1 MKNMHCLNCMGTYE
15 GPGICPHCGFDNG
28 SYQGPPY
35 VLGPNTILH
44 GKYLIG
50 RVLGQGGF
58 GITYMGFDL
67 SLEIKVAIK
76 EYFPMNQSSRD
87 HSISN
92 ELHWNTTMASGNQW
106 QNGCESFLKEAR
118 KMAKI
123 STIPEIVSV
132 RETFNEN
139 NTAYIVMDY
148 VEGINLKNWLG
159 QNGPMDFDT
168 CVNLL
173 LPLMTG
179 LDKVHKQGLIHRD
192 ISPDN
197 IMLQPDGQ
205 LRLLDLGAAKDMSS
219 GNQASS
225 QLVTK
230 QGFSPLEQY
239 MEQGGAGPWTD
250 VYALCATIYYC
261 ITGALVPNAPDRLDN
276 EALDFTKVK
285 KTPLTRQQ
293 MDILTAGLALKKE
306 KRTQSVSTLVEQ
318 LKGTVPPPKAAK
330 QTSEKKLSG
339 IKLAA
344 GISLAAVVCLM
355 AGIGLVFVVFLVAG
369 SLGGGQKKEAVTAEE
384 VEMLGC
390 TNGNLHQG
398 ANYARIPKQY
408 EYYTD
413 KEWNLYVVSYDEEN
427 AIFWIGTDGEPVDDE
442 AGYINVGV
450 DKIYFVH
457 DEPRE
462 SGNPDSLMRMDFDG
476 SNVETLLSD
485 GSYVRMQYAK
495 LTDGKE
501 YLYYLKADD
510 NPEAAQ
516 YTYTLCRYDIGEGT
530 AQEVLTEK
538 VYWFNLDGDKL
549 YYISISDDDVYEST
563 WKCAGLDGQDPTVL
577 NDSNNLINGYIED
590 GVAYLFSLKEE
601 VLHEF
606 TLEGVQKREPLVA
619 PYDGCSVYGDG
630 WIYYANTDSNEV
642 HRLRPDG
649 SNDTLIL
656 EGYNIVEMCYVDS
669 SLWLI
674 QGKIVNNDYVLQ
686 QTYLVNK
693 DGSNLIAIEE
703 AYTDTM
709 PAGLE
714 YKVEDGELVLQD
726 YTGGE
731 PRIVIPWEVDEK
743 PVSNIRRAS
752 DFPKNV
758 DIYCYPQE
766 NGIAYELTEDKKGVI
781 ITGCGG
787 GLTDGYPF
795 IALPATIDELP
806 VVRIGDEAFNKSE
819 SLQGIILPE
828 GLKEIGKNVFYG
840 CDKLSYVR
848 LPDTIRSIETGA
860 FVNTS
865 SLTEI
870 VLPEG
875 LESLGMLA
883 FGGSALKEVKLPS
896 TLYDI
901 SGNPFASSLEAVT
914 VADGT
919 VKYYVE
925 NGAVYEDRSIRI
937 VPSATSGT
945 YVVPDGTVSVGQAA
959 FMYSKISAVYLPA
972 NLKEI
977 ETGGFGYCKKLKA
990 VYMEEGV
997 ESIQNIAFTKC
1008 ADLQDITIPKSVK
1021 SIGSEAFAGCTSLK
1035 SVTISRDC
1043 EVAEDAFDS
1052 TTRIKYYD

>member
-1 MKNMHCLNCMGTYE
+1 MKNMHCLNCMETYE

-92 ELHWNTTMASGNQW
+92 ELHWNTSMASGNQW

-148 VEGINLKNWLG
+148 VDGINLKNWLG

-205 LRLLDLGAAKDMSS
+205 LRLLDLGAAKDLSS

-230 QGFSPLEQY
+230 HGFSPLEQY

-276 EALDFTKVK
+276 EALDFTKVR

-318 LKGTVPPPKAAK
+318 LKGTVPPPKVAK
-330 QTSEKKLSG
+330 QDSGKKIPG
-339 IKLAA
+339 KWLAA
-344 GISLAAVVCLM
+344 GIGLAVVVCLVV
-355 AGIGLVFVVFLVAG
+355 GGLVVG
-369 SLGGGQKKEAVTAEE
+369 RKKPKEESVTAVE

-408 EYYTD
+408 QYYAD
-413 KEWNLYVVSYDEEN
+413 KEWNLYVVSYDEEDST
-427 AIFWIGTDGEPVDDE
+427 FWIGTDGEPVDDE
-442 AGYINVGV
+442 VGFINVGV
-450 DKIYFVH
+450 DKIYFLH
-457 DEPRE
+457 DESKE

-485 GSYVRMQYAK
+485 GNYIKMQYAK

-501 YLYYLKADD
+501 YLYYLKEDD
-510 NPEAAQ
+510 NPEDLQ
-516 YTYTLCRYDIGEGT
+516 YTLCRYDIGEGT
-530 AQEVLTEK
+530 AQEVLTEG
-538 VYWFNLDGDKL
+538 VYWFNLSGDKL
-549 YYISISDDDVYEST
+549 YYISISDDDIYESE

-606 TLEGVQKREPLVA
+606 TLEGEQKREPLVA
-619 PYDGCSVYGDG
+619 PFDGCSVYGDG
-630 WIYYANTDSNEV
+630 WIYYANTNSNEV
-642 HRLRPDG
+642 RRFRPDG

-669 SLWLI
+669 TLWLI
-674 QGKIVNNDYVLQ
+674 QGKFVNGEYVLQ
-686 QTYLVNK
+686 QTYLVYK
-693 DGSNLIAIEE
+693 DGSNLIALEE

-714 YKVEDGELVLQD
+714 YKVEDGVLLLQD

-743 PVSNIRRAS
+743 PITDINRANA
-752 DFPKNV
+752 FPKDV

-781 ITGCGG
+781 ITGCRG

-795 IALPATIDELP
+795 IALPATIDDLP
-806 VVRIGDEAFNKSE
+806 VVRIGDEAFKKSE
-819 SLQGIILPE
+819 SLRGIILPE
-828 GLKEIGKNVFYG
+828 GLKEIGKNVFNG
-840 CDKLSYVR
+840 CDKLSYVQ
-848 LPDTIRSIETGA
+848 LPDTVWSIETNA
-860 FVNTS
+860 FINTS

-875 LESLGMLA
+875 LGSLGSLA
-883 FGGSALKEVKLPS
+883 FGGSGLKEVQLPS
-896 TLYDI
+896 TLYEM

-925 NGAVYEDRSIRI
+925 NGAVYDKDKSIRI

-945 YVVPDGTVSVGQAA
+945 YVVPDGTVSVGSAA

-977 ETGGFGYCKKLKA
+977 EVGGFGYCKKLKA

-997 ESIQNIAFTKC
+997 ESIQTIAFIGC

-1021 SIGSEAFAGCTSLK
+1021 SIGARAFEGCTSLE

-1043 EVAEDAFDS
+1043 EVAEDAFES
-1052 TTRIKYYD
+1052 TTKIKYYN

>member
-1 MKNMHCLNCMGTYE
+1 MKNMHCLNCMETYE
-15 GPGICPHCGFDNG
+15 GSGVCPHCGFDNG
-28 SYQGPPY
+28 SYQSPPY

-92 ELHWNTTMASGNQW
+92 ELHWNTSMASGNQW

-173 LPLMTG
+173 LPLMIG

-205 LRLLDLGAAKDMSS
+205 LRLLDLGAAKDLST

-230 QGFSPLEQY
+230 HGFSPLEQY

-276 EALDFTKVK
+276 EALDFTKVRR
-285 KTPLTRQQ
+285 TPLTKQQ

-306 KRTQSVSTLVEQ
+306 KRTQSVSALVDQ
-318 LKGTVPPPKAAK
+318 LKGTVPPPKAAQQASGK
-330 QTSEKKLSG
+330 QPSG
-339 IKLAA
+339 KRLPGKWLA
-344 GISLAAVVCLM
+344 V
-355 AGIGLVFVVFLVAG
+355 GIGLAAAFCLVVILVAG
-369 SLGGGQKKEAVTAEE
+369 SLLAGGRKQKAVAAVE

-398 ANYARIPKQY
+398 ANYARIPKRYQ
-408 EYYTD
+408 YYTD
-413 KEWNLYVVSYDEEN
+413 KEWNLYVVPYDEEDST
-427 AIFWIGTDGEPVDDE
+427 FWIGTDGEPVDDE
-442 AGYINVGV
+442 AGYINVGE
-450 DKIYFVH
+450 DKIYFLH
-457 DEPRE
+457 DELEE

-476 SNVETLLSD
+476 SNVETLLSE
-485 GSYVRMQYAK
+485 GNYTKMQYAK

-501 YLYYLKADD
+501 YLYYLKEDD
-510 NPEAAQ
+510 NPEDLQ
-516 YTYTLCRYDIGEGT
+516 HILCRYDIEEGT
-530 AQEVLTEK
+530 AQEVLAES
-538 VYWFNLDGDKL
+538 VYWFNLSGDKL
-549 YYISISDDDVYEST
+549 YYISISEDDIYESA
-563 WKCAGLDGQDPTVL
+563 WKCAGLDGQDPSVL
-577 NDSNNLINGYIED
+577 NDSNNLVSGYIED
-590 GVAYLFSLKEE
+590 DVAYLFSLKEE

-606 TLEGVQKREPLVA
+606 TLEGEQKREPLVT

-630 WIYYANTDSNEV
+630 WIYYANTGSSEV

-656 EGYNIVEMCYVDS
+656 EGNNIVQMCYVDS
-669 SLWLI
+669 SLWLV
-674 QGKIVNNDYVLQ
+674 QGKIVNSEYVLQ
-686 QTYLVNK
+686 QTYLVYK
-693 DGSNLIAIEE
+693 DGSNLIAIEDE
-703 AYTDTM
+703 YTDNM

-714 YKVEDGELVLQD
+714 YKVEDSVLLLQG

-743 PVSNIRRAS
+743 PITNINRAK
-752 DFPKNV
+752 DFPKDV
-758 DIYCYPQE
+758 DLYCYPQE
-766 NGIAYELTEDKKGVI
+766 NGIAYELTEDKKGVV

-795 IALPATIDELP
+795 IALPATIDDLP
-806 VVRIGDEAFNKSE
+806 VVRIGDEAFKGSE

-828 GLKEIGKNVFYG
+828 GLKEIGEDAFRSCG
-840 CDKLSYVR
+840 KLAYVQ
-848 LPDTIRSIETGA
+848 LPDTIKSIEKGA
-860 FVNTS
+860 FVNAS

-870 VLPEG
+870 ILPEG
-875 LESLGMLA
+875 LETLGTLT
-883 FGGSALKEVKLPS
+883 FSGSGLKEVQLPT
-896 TLYDI
+896 TLEI
-901 SGNPFASSLEAVT
+901 TTNSFASSLKAVT
-914 VADGT
+914 VADGAA
-919 VKYYVE
+919 YYVE
-925 NGAVYEDRSIRI
+925 NGAVYDSSRTILI

-945 YVVPDGTVSVGQAA
+945 YVVPDGTVSVGTAA
-959 FMYSKISAVYLPA
+959 FMFSDVSAVYLPA
-972 NLKEI
+972 DLKKI
-977 ETGGFGYCKKLKA
+977 EVGGFGYCDKLKA

-997 ESIQNIAFTKC
+997 ESIQSIAFIECTE
-1008 ADLQDITIPKSVK
+1008 LQDITIPKSVK
-1021 SIGSEAFAGCTSLK
+1021 SIGTEAFAGCTSLE

-1052 TTRIKYYD
+1052 TTKIKYYD